1 MQHKLIIITIA
12 LFLLNFEMTGQVNT
26 SSPYSQFGIGDI
38 ENQIL
43 GRANGMGG
51 ISSGLRLPFEINM
64 NNPAS
69 YSAIPRNIFLFQVG
83 LQSQR
88 TDYITDNSSVS
99 NYDFYLSSLNAA
111 LKANKYWGMSFGL
124 VPVSS
129 IGYKIQTEDSITLNN
144 YTSNFENQY
153 IGEGGISQLY
163 FGNSFTFKG
172 LSLGVNASYY
182 FGTLSK
188 RTESIMTDLGYTSD
202 LLDIEDIK
210 IKDFKFKYGIQ
221 YTDSIF
227 KKYKFTIGSFYENKT
242 DLDAHLIKFTK
253 RTFSTNGI
261 SLVTDTIINDT
272 TISGQIGMPMSYG
285 AGFTFMTKQ
294 LIFGADYE
302 TSHWEDV
309 LFFNE
314 KQNSLTNSS
323 KFSFGV
329 EYTRDYTSKEY
340 LKTINYRLG
349 GHFGNTN
356 LYLNETQIK
365 DAGITFGIG
374 IPTKIG
380 TKINIAFGI
389 GKRGTTENNLI
400 QENYYNI
407 NLNFNMSDR
416 WFVRRKF
423 F

>member
-12 LFLLNFEMTGQVNT
+12 MFLLSFETTGQTNT
-26 SSPYSQFGIGDI
+26 SSPYSQFGIG
-38 ENQIL
+38 EVESQTL
-43 GRANGMGG
+43 GRSNGMGG

-69 YSAIPRNIFLFQVG
+69 YSAIPQSIFLFQVG
-83 LQSQR
+83 LQAQR
-88 TDYITDNSSVS
+88 TDYITDNSSIS

-129 IGYKIQTEDSITLNN
+129 IGYKIQTEDSITLND

-163 FGNSFTFKG
+163 FGNSFTYKG

-182 FGTLSK
+182 FGALSK
-188 RTESIMTDLGYTSD
+188 ITESILTDFGYTSD
-202 LLDIEDIK
+202 LLDIEDLK
-210 IKDFKFKYGIQ
+210 IKDFKFRYGIQ
-221 YTDSIF
+221 YNDSIF
-227 KKYKFTIGSFYENKT
+227 KKYNFTIGGFFENES
-242 DLDAHLIKFTK
+242 DLDAELIKFTR
-253 RTFSTNGI
+253 RTFSTNVI
-261 SLVTDTIINDT
+261 SIVTDTIVNDT
-272 TISGQIGMPMSYG
+272 TISGQVGMPMSYG

-294 LIFGADYE
+294 IIFGADYK

-314 KQNSLTNSS
+314 KQSSLRNSS
-323 KFSFGV
+323 KFSFGL
-329 EYTRDYTSKEY
+329 EYTRDYASKEY

-349 GHFGNTN
+349 GYYGNTN

-365 DAGITFGIG
+365 DAGITFGVG
-374 IPTKIG
+374 IPTKVG
-380 TKINIAFGI
+380 TKINIAFGM
-389 GKRGTTENNLI
+389 GKRGTTDNNLI